1 MIPGEEKGEISNE
14 FFKKLNQQIVQKDN
28 LIKLLQL
35 QIKTLKSQADETG
48 AGPRKADL
56 EKALEAKEAE
66 VKRLEAGLEEQKA
79 ELDARLREKEEQ
91 IQSLQQM
98 LEQHQQNSQEAL
110 AAPAPDPQIPEL
122 ESRIVEL
129 QNQLEIEK
137 QARAAA
143 EASVG
148 AAGHAAEEETNRLRA
163 DLEIA
168 RAAATEAEILRASV
182 KRLENDLQL
191 RDSELAR
198 RDSQLIELKEAL
210 QQNAAAG
217 LAPADQTRLA
227 ELEQDVATL
236 RSLLAEK
243 DEQIAAAVTGNSDAG
258 EAKALRADLATLQKQ
273 IQELTPRAARAE
285 ELEKLVPELENQVTE
300 LQALRQKVA
309 HLESESTGMT
319 ELSLKL
325 TALESERQALQD
337 ELSALKARPAVSSED
352 LDKLRKLNDELGRR
366 LTQRD
371 EEKARLQ
378 DEVAEL
384 RVALDTRRDESIQ
397 DPRVHAEIEQL
408 TNQVADQ
415 LVAIQKLEA
424 LLTQQ
429 KRELTAKDEEISVLR
444 QKAAQANGES
454 SIIPADA
461 DNEII
466 SGFIDFFDGLDT
478 FLVKNQIP
486 ELQALHRK
494 LLDRLI
500 VPNKIQYMPVIS
512 EEFDEQKHIAT
523 DFFRSDKFPEKCIV
537 FEVEKGYRK
546 GDAIVKKS
554 KVWVVQNLYNCTG
567 CGTLQSNPDSRFC
580 HLCGKKIT
588 APNDLPVDSLPVFE
602 PTATTYLR
610 FAERMID
617 SDQYEKA
624 REYLRAGLALDPES
638 VPLLV
643 RLGDVYAQASEFA
656 ESLRLLRQAQ
666 ALKPDPRVDERI
678 KQLEVKNT
686 IFQQARSLNLA
697 PEEFSKLVNLIQK

>member
-66 VKRLEAGLEEQKA
+66 VKKLESGLAEQKA

-110 AAPAPDPQIPEL
+110 AAPAPDPRVPEL

-143 EASVG
+143 EAGAG
-148 AAGHAAEEETNRLRA
+148 AAGQAVEEEANKLRA

-168 RAAATEAEILRASV
+168 QAAAIEAETLRSSV
-182 KRLENDLQL
+182 KRLEGDLQL

-198 RDSQLIELKEAL
+198 RDSQLVELKETL
-210 QQNAAAG
+210 QKASD
-217 LAPADQTRLA
+217 APASTDQTRLA

-243 DEQIAAAVTGNSDAG
+243 DEQIAAAATGGA
-258 EAKALRADLATLQKQ
+258 ETTELKTLRTELATLQKQ
-273 IQELTPRAARAE
+273 LQELLPRAGRAD
-285 ELEKLVPELENQVTE
+285 ELEKLNAELATQVSE
-300 LQALRQKVA
+300 LPGLRQKVA
-309 HLESESTGMT
+309 HLERESTGLT
-319 ELSLKL
+319 EMSLKL
-325 TALESERQALQD
+325 TALESERQAIQE
-337 ELSALKARPAVSSED
+337 ELSALKARPMTSAED

-371 EEKARLQ
+371 EEKTKLQ
-378 DEVAEL
+378 NEVAEL
-384 RVALDTRRDESIQ
+384 RVALDTRRDQSIQ
-397 DPRVHAEIEQL
+397 DPKVQAELEQL

-424 LLTQQ
+424 LLNQQ
-429 KRELTAKDEEISVLR
+429 KRELTAKDEEVAVLR
-444 QKAAQANGES
+444 QKAALADDQAP
-454 SIIPADA
+454 IIPADA

-466 SGFIDFFDGLDT
+466 SGFIDFFDGLDA

-486 ELQALHRK
+486 ELQTLHRK
-494 LLDRLI
+494 LLERLI
-500 VPNKIQYMPVIS
+500 LPNKIQYMPVIS

-546 GDAIVKKS
+546 GEAVIKKS
-554 KVWVVQNLYNCTG
+554 KVWVVQNLYNCAG
-567 CGTLQSNPDSRFC
+567 CNTLQSNPDSRFC

-617 SDQYEKA
+617 SEQYDKA
-624 REYLRAGLALDPES
+624 REYLRSGLALDPES